1 MITFL
6 KRILDRLENPR
17 RHTIKENIF
26 SALIG
31 IAIGLPISIYAVN
44 HRSPAAD
51 LRPDLEI
58 YPVVIIGEDQCRNQ
72 YARSRNNVGIG
83 RNVHPH
89 TQNVDKCFRYLTS
102 EEYTVLAHCVEAE
115 AGNQDVYGRQ
125 LVVDVVFNRVDSD
138 EFPDN
143 VIDVIYQEHQFAVVT
158 DGRIDKVTPSEE
170 TYKAID
176 LECDLQ
182 TNTEVMY
189 FSAEGYLPYG
199 EPWEKVGDHY
209 FCNGKEE
216 Q

>member
-17 RHTIKENIF
+17 RHTIKENII

-44 HRSPAAD
+44 HRTPAAD
-51 LRPDLEI
+51 LRPDPEI
-58 YPVVIIGEDQCRNQ
+58 YPGVIIGED
-72 YARSRNNVGIG
+72 NVEVEPTPETVELFI
-83 RNVHPH
+83 H
-89 TQNVDKCFRYLTS
+89 TQNVDKCFRYLTP

-125 LVVDVVFNRVDSD
+125 LVVDVIFNRVDSD

-158 DGRIDKVTPSEE
+158 DGRIDKVTPSED

>member
-17 RHTIKENIF
+17 RHTIQENIISF
-26 SALIG
+26 VIG

-44 HRSPAAD
+44 HRTPAAD
-51 LRPDLEI
+51 LRPDPEI
-58 YPVVIIGEDQCRNQ
+58 YPVVIIGED
-72 YARSRNNVGIG
+72 NVEVEPTPETVELFI
-83 RNVHPH
+83 H
-89 TQNVDKCFRYLTS
+89 TQNVDKCFRYLTP

-158 DGRIDKVTPSEE
+158 DGRIDKVTPSED

>member
-17 RHTIKENIF
+17 RHTIQENIISF
-26 SALIG
+26 VIG

-44 HRSPAAD
+44 HRTPAAD
-51 LRPDLEI
+51 LRPDPEI
-58 YPVVIIGEDQCRNQ
+58 YPVVIMGED
-72 YARSRNNVGIG
+72 NVEVEPTPESVELFI
-83 RNVHPH
+83 H
-89 TQNVDKCFRYLTS
+89 TQNVDKCFRYLTP

-158 DGRIDKVTPSEE
+158 DGRIDKVTPSED

-176 LECDLQ
+176 LECDFQ

>member
-17 RHTIKENIF
+17 RHTIQENIISF
-26 SALIG
+26 VIG

-44 HRSPAAD
+44 HRTPAAD
-51 LRPDLEI
+51 LRPDPEI
-58 YPVVIIGEDQCRNQ
+58 YPVVIIGED
-72 YARSRNNVGIG
+72 NVEVEPTPETVELFI
-83 RNVHPH
+83 H
-89 TQNVDKCFRYLTS
+89 TQNVDKCFRYLTP

-125 LVVDVVFNRVDSD
+125 LVVDVVFNHVDSD

-158 DGRIDKVTPSEE
+158 DGRIDKVTPSED

-176 LECDLQ
+176 LECDFQ

>member
-17 RHTIKENIF
+17 RHTIEENII

-51 LRPDLEI
+51 LRPDPEI
-58 YPVVIIGEDQCRNQ
+58 YPVVFIGED
-72 YARSRNNVGIG
+72 NVGINTQEVG
-83 RNVHPH
+83 TTSESVEMFIH
-89 TQNVDKCFRYLTS
+89 TQDVDKCFRYLTP

-158 DGRIDKVTPSEE
+158 DGRIDKVTPSED

>member
-17 RHTIKENIF
+17 RHTIQENIISF
-26 SALIG
+26 VIG

-44 HRSPAAD
+44 HRTPAAD
-51 LRPDLEI
+51 LRPDPEI
-58 YPVVIIGEDQCRNQ
+58 YPVVIIGED
-72 YARSRNNVGIG
+72 NVEAEPTSESVELFI
-83 RNVHPH
+83 H
-89 TQNVDKCFRYLTS
+89 TQNVDCFRYLTP

-158 DGRIDKVTPSEE
+158 DGRIDKVTPSED

-176 LECDLQ
+176 LECDFQ

>member
-17 RHTIKENIF
+17 RHTIQENIISF
-26 SALIG
+26 VIG

-44 HRSPAAD
+44 HRTPAAD

-58 YPVVIIGEDQCRNQ
+58 YPVVIIGED
-72 YARSRNNVGIG
+72 NVEVEPTPETVELFI
-83 RNVHPH
+83 H
-89 TQNVDKCFRYLTS
+89 TQNVDKCFRYLTP

-158 DGRIDKVTPSEE
+158 DGRIDKVTPSED

-176 LECDLQ
+176 LECDFQ

-209 FCNGKEE
+209 FCNGKDE
-216 Q
+216 

>member
-17 RHTIKENIF
+17 RHTIEENII

-51 LRPDLEI
+51 LRPDPEI
-58 YPVVIIGEDQCRNQ
+58 YPVVIIGED
-72 YARSRNNVGIG
+72 NVGINTQEVG
-83 RNVHPH
+83 TTSESVEMFIH
-89 TQNVDKCFRYLTS
+89 TQNVDKCFRYLTP
-102 EEYTVLAHCVEAE
+102 EEYTVLAQCVEAE

-158 DGRIDKVTPSEE
+158 DGRIDKVTPSED

-176 LECDLQ
+176 LECDIQ
-182 TNTEVMY
+182 INTEVMY

>member
-17 RHTIKENIF
+17 RHTIQENIISF
-26 SALIG
+26 VIG

-44 HRSPAAD
+44 HRTPAAD
-51 LRPDLEI
+51 LRPDPEI
-58 YPVVIIGEDQCRNQ
+58 YPVVIIGED
-72 YARSRNNVGIG
+72 NVEVEPTPETVELFI
-83 RNVHPH
+83 H
-89 TQNVDKCFRYLTS
+89 TQNVDKCFRYLTP

-158 DGRIDKVTPSEE
+158 DGRIDKVTPSED

-209 FCNGKEE
+209 FCNGKDE
-216 Q
+216 

>member
-6 KRILDRLENPR
+6 KRILDRIENPR
-17 RHTIKENIF
+17 RHTIKENII
-26 SALIG
+26 SLMIG

-51 LRPDLEI
+51 LRPDPEV
-58 YPVVIIGEDQCRNQ
+58 YPVVIIGED
-72 YARSRNNVGIG
+72 NVGINTQEVG
-83 RNVHPH
+83 TTSEIELFLH
-89 TQNVDKCFRYLTS
+89 TQDVDKCFRTLTP
-102 EEYTVLAHCVEAE
+102 EEYVVLAHCVEAE

-125 LVVDVVFNRVDSD
+125 LVVDVVFNRVDSAD
-138 EFPDN
+138 FPDN

-158 DGRIDKVTPSEE
+158 DGRIDTVTPSED

-182 TNTEVMY
+182 TNTEVLY

-209 FCNGKEE
+209 FCIGKDEP
-216 Q
+216 

>member
-17 RHTIKENIF
+17 RHTIQENIISF
-26 SALIG
+26 VIG

-44 HRSPAAD
+44 HRTPAAD
-51 LRPDLEI
+51 LRPDPEI
-58 YPVVIIGEDQCRNQ
+58 YPVVIIGED
-72 YARSRNNVGIG
+72 NVEVEPTPETVELFI
-83 RNVHPH
+83 H
-89 TQNVDKCFRYLTS
+89 TQNVDKCFRYLTP

-158 DGRIDKVTPSEE
+158 DGRIDKVTPSED

-176 LECDLQ
+176 LECDFQ

>member
-17 RHTIKENIF
+17 RHTIQENIISF
-26 SALIG
+26 VIG

-44 HRSPAAD
+44 HRTPAAD
-51 LRPDLEI
+51 LRPDPEV
-58 YPVVIIGEDQCRNQ
+58 YPVVIIGESIEDDTES
-72 YARSRNNVGIG
+72 ADIELFI
-83 RNVHPH
+83 H
-89 TQNVDKCFRYLTS
+89 TQNVDKCFRYLTP

-158 DGRIDKVTPSEE
+158 DGRIDKVTPSED

>member
-17 RHTIKENIF
+17 RHTIQENIISF
-26 SALIG
+26 VIG

-44 HRSPAAD
+44 HRTPAAD
-51 LRPDLEI
+51 LRPDPEI
-58 YPVVIIGEDQCRNQ
+58 YPVVIIGED
-72 YARSRNNVGIG
+72 NVEVEPTPESVEMFI
-83 RNVHPH
+83 H
-89 TQNVDKCFRYLTS
+89 TQNVDKCFRHLTP

-158 DGRIDKVTPSEE
+158 DGRIDKVTPSED

>member
-17 RHTIKENIF
+17 RHTIQENIISF
-26 SALIG
+26 VIG

-44 HRSPAAD
+44 HRSPVAD
-51 LRPDLEI
+51 LRPDPEI
-58 YPVVIIGEDQCRNQ
+58 YPVVIIGED
-72 YARSRNNVGIG
+72 NVEVEPTPEI
-83 RNVHPH
+83 VKLFIH
-89 TQNVDKCFRYLTS
+89 TQNVDKCFRYLTP

-158 DGRIDKVTPSEE
+158 DGRIDKVTPSED

-176 LECDLQ
+176 LECDFQ

>member
-17 RHTIKENIF
+17 RHTIEENII

-51 LRPDLEI
+51 LRPDPEI
-58 YPVVIIGEDQCRNQ
+58 YPVVIIGED
-72 YARSRNNVGIG
+72 NVETTSESVEMFI
-83 RNVHPH
+83 H
-89 TQNVDKCFRYLTS
+89 TQNVDKCFRYLTP
-102 EEYTVLAHCVEAE
+102 EEYDVLARCVEAE
-115 AGNQDVYGRQ
+115 AGNQDLLGRQ
-125 LVVDVVFNRVDSD
+125 LVVDVVFNRVDSPD
-138 EFPDN
+138 FPDN

-158 DGRIDKVTPSEE
+158 DGRIDKVTPSED

-176 LECDLQ
+176 LESDYQ
-182 TNTEVMY
+182 TNTKVLW
-189 FSAEGYLPYG
+189 FSAEGFLPYG

>member
-17 RHTIKENIF
+17 RHTIKENII

-51 LRPDLEI
+51 LRPDPEI
-58 YPVVIIGEDQCRNQ
+58 YPVVIIGED
-72 YARSRNNVGIG
+72 NVGINTHEVG
-83 RNVHPH
+83 TTSESVEMFIH
-89 TQNVDKCFRYLTS
+89 TQNVDEWHFHNLTP
-102 EEYTVLAHCVEAE
+102 EEYDVLARCVEAE
-115 AGNQDVYGRQ
+115 AGNQDLLGRQ
-125 LVVDVVFNRVDSD
+125 LVVDVVFNRVDSPD
-138 EFPDN
+138 FPDN

-158 DGRIDKVTPSEE
+158 DGRIDKVTPSED

-176 LECDLQ
+176 LESDYQ
-182 TNTEVMY
+182 TNTKVLW
-189 FSAEGYLPYG
+189 FSAEGFLPYG

>member
-6 KRILDRLENPR
+6 KRILYRLENPR
-17 RHTIKENIF
+17 RHTIEENII

-51 LRPDLEI
+51 LRPDPEI
-58 YPVVIIGEDQCRNQ
+58 YPVVIIGED
-72 YARSRNNVGIG
+72 NVGTTSES
-83 RNVHPH
+83 VEMFSH
-89 TQNVDKCFRYLTS
+89 TQNIDKCFRYLTP
-102 EEYTVLAHCVEAE
+102 EEYDVLARCVEAE
-115 AGNQDVYGRQ
+115 AGNQDLLGRQ
-125 LVVDVVFNRVDSD
+125 LVVDVVFNRVDSPD
-138 EFPDN
+138 FPDN

-158 DGRIDKVTPSEE
+158 DGRIDKVTPSED

-176 LECDLQ
+176 LECDIQ
-182 TNTEVMY
+182 INTEVMY

>member
-17 RHTIKENIF
+17 RHTIQENIISF
-26 SALIG
+26 VIG

-44 HRSPAAD
+44 HRTSAAD
-51 LRPDLEI
+51 LRPDPEI
-58 YPVVIIGEDQCRNQ
+58 YPVVIIGED
-72 YARSRNNVGIG
+72 NVEVGTTSESVELFI
-83 RNVHPH
+83 H
-89 TQNVDKCFRYLTS
+89 TQNVDKCFRYLTP

-158 DGRIDKVTPSEE
+158 DGRIDKVTPSED

-209 FCNGKEE
+209 FCNGKDE
-216 Q
+216 